1 MIEYNKDFALCVN
14 FITYLLTHLRLCT
27 LKHICGDFMSQPG
40 TTEKNEKEAQPL
52 PFQGMNE
59 KARQAMEIAEEA
71 RQSEYVHPS
80 FASCLFMGSFRPDLM
95 YPFPRQS
102 PEDKKIGDDFIAK
115 LTNFLFDNLDP
126 EEVDRT
132 REIPPFVIQ
141 EMADMGVFAMK
152 VPKEY
157 GGLGF
162 SQSNYNRVISTV
174 GSYCGATTVLI
185 SAHQSIGVPQP
196 LKMFGTE
203 EQKKKFFPRFRQG
216 SISAF
221 ALTEPDVGSD
231 PAQMSSEA
239 KLSEDGKYYTLNGN
253 KLWCTNGT
261 LADIIIVTARTAP
274 KIIKGKEK
282 KQISAFILEMNTPG
296 VEVVQRCEFMGLNGI
311 YNAFIKF
318 TNVKIPVENR
328 LSDEGRGLAMALA
341 TVNVGRLTLPAA
353 SLGCAKQCLSIV
365 RRWGKSRIQWGQ
377 PVGLHEPGREKIA
390 YIAATTFALEAITL
404 LTSNWQDQGKT
415 DIRIEA
421 AMAKMFASESLWK
434 MVDMTMQLRGG
445 RGYEKARSL
454 KVRGEPPY
462 AVERM
467 MRDIRINLILEGSS
481 EIMRLFL
488 AREAMDPHLKRLN
501 VLLNPK
507 TRGLEKVG
515 GAFKILGHYALW
527 YPKQMI
533 QGIMPSSHGEMKE
546 LSPYFSYVE
555 RNSHKLARTLFY
567 YMAGYQQKLEKRQMI
582 LGRLMDIGTDLFVMS
597 AACSYAI
604 SLTQETPED
613 RTPLELAKHF
623 CVLAQ
628 RRIKEKF
635 DALTHNDDKQNN
647 HLAKEVLEG
656 HYKWLEEGVMWV
668 GPKE

>member
-1 MIEYNKDFALCVN
+1 
-14 FITYLLTHLRLCT
+14 
-27 LKHICGDFMSQPG
+27 MSQPG
-40 TTEKNEKEAQPL
+40 TTQQSDKEAQPL

-71 RQSEYVHPS
+71 RQAEYLHPS

-95 YPFPRQS
+95 LPFPQQS
-102 PEDKKIGDDFIAK
+102 LEEKKIGDEFIAK
-115 LTNFLFDNLDP
+115 LTAYLFENLDP

-132 REIPPFVIQ
+132 REIPPHVIKA
-141 EMADMGVFAMK
+141 MADMGVFAMK

-162 SQSNYNRVISTV
+162 SQTNYNRVISAV

-196 LKMFGTE
+196 LKMFGTD
-203 EQKKKFFPRFRQG
+203 EQKKKYFPRFRQG
-216 SISAF
+216 AISAF

-239 KLSEDGKYYTLNGN
+239 KLSEDGKFYILNGT
-253 KLWCTNGT
+253 KLWCTNGS
-261 LADIIIVTARTAP
+261 LADLIVVTARTAP
-274 KIIKGKEK
+274 KIVKGKEK
-282 KQISAFILEMNTPG
+282 KQISAFILEMNSPG

-341 TVNVGRLTLPAA
+341 TINVGRLTLPAG

-390 YIAATTFALEAITL
+390 YIAATTFALEAITM

-421 AMAKMFASESLWK
+421 AMAKLFSSEALWK
-434 MVDMTMQLRGG
+434 IVDMTMQLRGG

-454 KVRGEPPY
+454 KARGEPPY

-467 MRDIRINLILEGSS
+467 MRDCRINMILEGSS

-507 TRGLEKVG
+507 TGILEKIG
-515 GAFKILGHYALW
+515 GACKILGHYALW
-527 YPKQMI
+527 YPKQLV
-533 QGIMPSSHGEMKE
+533 QGVLPSSYREANE
-546 LSPYFSYVE
+546 LSRYLAYVDKT
-555 RNSHKLARTLFY
+555 SHKLAGTLFY
-567 YMAGYQQKLEKRQMI
+567 YMARYQQSLEKRQMI
-582 LGRLMDIGTDLFVMS
+582 LGRLMDIGTDLFAMS
-597 AACSYAI
+597 ATCAYAL
-604 SLTQETPED
+604 SLTKENPQD
-613 RTPLELAKHF
+613 KTPLELAKHF
-623 CVLAQ
+623 SILAK
-628 RRIKEKF
+628 RRITEKF
-635 DALTHNDDKQNN
+635 AALKHNDDRQNN
-647 HLAKEVLEG
+647 SLAKDVLEG
-656 HYKWLEEGVMWV
+656 HFKWLEEGVMWV